1 MCRITGRAGVLI
13 WTLIYT
19 LHFLMLGAII
29 ILSVTG
35 PQNNLFPWQMAVGTV
50 LGTALLFGFF
60 WIWESLPGEKL
71 KRNTLLYTILL
82 ILFGVL
88 LYAVS
93 CICRNSPYSLDD
105 YIQIWNGASELAE
118 GRELSSVFYFQ
129 TYANNIKP
137 MLFLSLLFRLAGF
150 LGFQDPFY
158 FVLLW
163 STGQVLTAVWSV
175 SVLAGSSKADR
186 ERYRIPILF
195 LFVCTLPIWANV
207 QAFYTDSMSFMTG
220 VFTLALLKISLETPR
235 RGHAAALLVLAG
247 VSAGMGISIKITVL
261 IPLIAGFI
269 VLCFCRLPLQKWGY
283 MGIFVLFSAVSWGS
297 IELWAGSYDIWN
309 AARET
314 CNPAINWIALGL
326 KGNGGWNDNWDYV
339 TYTLSLPSKAEKS
352 KYALQYIRENYREFW
367 NISHLISK
375 MRFNFASGT
384 LGAANYTYYA
394 INEHN
399 LLYESFSP
407 WGKYYW
413 RVSQLC
419 FCYIFSVYTAYLL
432 GGAATLRLLLKKR
445 EVPGAKVAADLSLF
459 GMALFLMI
467 WEANNRQLYNQV
479 PIIILGAAL
488 NIRLLISLKGCRL
501 FRHQKGTRKKRKKGT

>member
-60 WIWESLPGEKL
+60 WLWERIPGEKF
-71 KRNTLLYTILL
+71 KRSTLLYTILL
-82 ILFGVL
+82 ILFGAM

-105 YIQIWNGASELAE
+105 YIQIWNGASELAG
-118 GRELSSVFYFQ
+118 GRELTSVFYFQ

-137 MLFLSLLFRLAGF
+137 MLFLSLLFRLADF

-207 QAFYTDSMSFMTG
+207 QAFYTDSMSFMMG
-220 VFTLALLKISLETPR
+220 IFTLALLKISLETPR
-235 RGHAAALLVLAG
+235 KGHMILLLALAG
-247 VSAGMGISIKITVL
+247 TSAGIGISIKVTVL

-269 VLCFCRLPLQKWGY
+269 VFCFCRIPLQKW
-283 MGIFVLFSAVSWGS
+283 IHICVFVLCCAVSWKLTD
-297 IELWAGSYDIWN
+297 LWAGNFDIWN
-309 AARET
+309 TAKET
-314 CNPAINWIALGL
+314 CNPAISWIALGL
-326 KGNGGWNDNWDYV
+326 KGNGGWNDNWDFV
-339 TYTLSLPSKAEKS
+339 THTLSLPSKTEKAQ
-352 KYALQYIRENYREFW
+352 YALQYIQQNRKEFW
-367 NISHLISK
+367 SVTHLAQKI
-375 MRFNFASGT
+375 RFNFASGT
-384 LGAANYTYYA
+384 FGAANYTYYA
-394 INEHN
+394 IDEHN
-399 LLYESFSP
+399 LLYEGFSP

-413 RVSQLC
+413 RTSQVC
-419 FCYIFSVYTAYLL
+419 FCYIFSIYTIYLL
-432 GGAATLRLLLKKR
+432 GTAATLRHLFKR
-445 EVPGAKVAADLSLF
+445 REIPVMKAIADLSLF

-467 WEANNRQLYNQV
+467 WEANNRQLYNQISV
-479 PIIILGAAL
+479 IILGAVL
-488 NIRLLISLKGCRL
+488 NIRLLVSLKTAP
-501 FRHQKGTRKKRKKGT
+501 HKS